1 MFENML
7 THNGIHFSRYIVS
20 WKRMGGKIYGGGLFE
35 KWLKEK
41 EQLTDEEIRSIV
53 ILATNGKME
62 LESSAKNFMEEHL
75 DEYHEERKLSALGK
89 VFEDC
94 RGDHINCV
102 KNLCDKVMKK
112 YADKEP

>member
-20 WKRMGGKIYGGGLFE
+20 WKRMGGKLYTGGLFE

-41 EQLTDEEIRSIV
+41 EQLTDEEIRLIR

-62 LESSAKNFMEEHL
+62 LESSAKHFMEEHL
-75 DEYHEERKLSALGK
+75 DEYHEERKFSALGGI
-89 VFEDC
+89 FEDC
-94 RGDHINCV
+94 RGVHMDH
-102 KNLCDKVMKK
+102 LRDLYDKASKK
-112 YADKEP
+112 